1 MRSFEYVKSS
11 NDYYFEYKW
20 DGIRVQ
26 LVAKDGSTT
35 IFPDQVRIFL
45 IPFQRLKLIVLNY

>member
-1 MRSFEYVKSS
+1 MLATSFDEELIEDVKSS

-26 LVAKDGSTT
+26 LVTKMEVLL
-35 IFPDQVRIFL
+35 FFLDQVRIFL
-45 IPFQRLKLIVLNY
+45 ILFQR